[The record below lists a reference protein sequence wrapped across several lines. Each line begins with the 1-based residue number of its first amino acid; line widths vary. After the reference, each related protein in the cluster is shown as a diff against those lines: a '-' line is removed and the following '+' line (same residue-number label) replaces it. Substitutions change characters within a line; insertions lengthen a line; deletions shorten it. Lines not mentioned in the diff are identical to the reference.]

1 MGFMDKAKKLAEQ
14 AQTKLE
20 DVQKDFSAK
29 QGGGQEQAGGGGGV
43 EYDEHGRPKA
53 QETAATPGDLPATGS
68 GDLAAPIG
76 DPLSGEPT
84 PGGDP
89 LSQPTAGGETAAS
102 PDPAPAKTE
111 SDPLHGGED
120 ASRHGADAD
129 RGDRPQTP
137 PPSGGGLTSGDPLG

>member
-20 DVQKDFSAK
+20 DVQKDFNQK
-29 QGGGQEQAGGGGGV
+29 QGSGEQQSGGGGAV

-53 QETAATPGDLPATGS
+53 SEPVATPGDLPATGA
-68 GDLAAPIG
+68 GDLGSPVG
-76 DPLSGEPT
+76 DPLTTEPA
-84 PGGDP
+84 
-89 LSQPTAGGETAAS
+89 AGGETAAS

-111 SDPLHGGED
+111 GDPLLGGED

-129 RGDRPQTP
+129 RGERPQTP